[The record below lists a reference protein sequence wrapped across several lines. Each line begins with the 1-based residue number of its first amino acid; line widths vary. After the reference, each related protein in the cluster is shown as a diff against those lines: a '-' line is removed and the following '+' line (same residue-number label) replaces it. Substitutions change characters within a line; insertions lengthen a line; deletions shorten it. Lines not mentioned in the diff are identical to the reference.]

1 MPHFHYITLY
11 NYSCLHK
18 NCHFGVYINLS
29 GTSINPLT
37 VPYHGRVWPS
47 VLGSELLRTTVR
59 FGFWVVTRKWEPLKS
74 NKMKAFKRQNIY
86 YISLYYISLYYISL
100 YYISL
105 YYISLYYISLYY
117 ISLYYISLY
126 YISLYYI
133 SLYYIS
139 LYYISLYY
147 ISLYYISLY
156 YISLYYI
163 SLYYISLYYIS
174 LYYIFYYNYIIFS
187 YLILYYILYRIIL
200 SCYFI
205 YLMDDILILYIYIVN
220 GCFCWC
226 VQIKN
231 ITASQDEDGLSLTS
245 TMIQTSESSR
255 RQRIFWLR
263 LTSFFFERFCGT

>member
-11 NYSCLHK
+11 NYNCLHK

-105 YYISLYYISLYY
+105 YC
-117 ISLYYISLY
+117 
-126 YISLYYI
+126 
-133 SLYYIS
+133 
-139 LYYISLYY
+139 
-147 ISLYYISLY
+147 
-156 YISLYYI
+156 ISLYYI

-187 YLILYYILYRIIL
+187 YLILYYILYRIIS

-205 YLMDDILILYIYIVN
+205 YLMDDILILYIYILYIYVVN

-255 RQRIFWLR
+255 IR
-263 LTSFFFERFCGT
+263 LFFLNGFVERK

>member
-74 NKMKAFKRQNIY
+74 NKMTAFKRQNI
-86 YISLYYISLYYISL
+86 
-100 YYISL
+100 
-105 YYISLYYISLYY
+105 
-117 ISLYYISLY
+117 
-126 YISLYYI
+126 
-133 SLYYIS
+133 
-139 LYYISLYY
+139 
-147 ISLYYISLY
+147 
-156 YISLYYI
+156 
-163 SLYYISLYYIS
+163 YYISLYYIS

-205 YLMDDILILYIYIVN
+205 YLMDDILILYIYVVN

-263 LTSFFFERFCGT
+263 LTSFF

>member
-11 NYSCLHK
+11 NYNCLHK

-74 NKMKAFKRQNIY
+74 NKMTAFKRQNI
-86 YISLYYISLYYISL
+86 
-100 YYISL
+100 
-105 YYISLYYISLYY
+105 
-117 ISLYYISLY
+117 
-126 YISLYYI
+126 
-133 SLYYIS
+133 
-139 LYYISLYY
+139 
-147 ISLYYISLY
+147 
-156 YISLYYI
+156 YYI

-205 YLMDDILILYIYIVN
+205 YLMDDILILYIYVVN

-263 LTSFFFERFCGT
+263 LTSFFLNGFVERK